1 MGFDFRSELE
11 TIDATEP
18 LRPHGK
24 VLQVVGMV
32 VEASGPNAPVGDIC
46 LVHPD
51 DGGHQREGTIPCEVV
66 GFREGRIL
74 LMPYGDM
81 RGIQPGSPVVATRS
95 QSLCQAGEELLGR
108 VIDGAG
114 QAIDGKPQP
123 RCNHKY
129 PLYGREINPLTRAR
143 IVAPL
148 STGVKAVDA
157 LLTCGKGQRLGIFAG
172 SGVGKSVTLGMIA
185 RNTSADVNVIALIG
199 ERGREVREFIER
211 DLGEE
216 GLRRSVVV
224 VSTSEKSPLV
234 KARGALVAITVAEY
248 FRDQGKDVLLMMDS
262 VTRFAMALREVGLAI
277 GEPPTTKGYTPSVF
291 AAMPRL
297 MERAGMGE
305 QKVGGSITGLYTVL
319 VEGDDMNDPVADT
332 VRSILD
338 GHVVLSRAI
347 AARNHYPAIDVLA
360 SASRLMMDIVGDA
373 HRGAAAR
380 TRKLLAAYHD
390 AEDLINI
397 GAYQAGSNPDVD
409 LAIAKRGALMEFLTQ
424 GIYERW
430 TLDQAVDAL
439 CQIVVEEEDE
449 TVATPAGGRH

>member
-1 MGFDFRSELE
+1 MGFDFRPELQ
-11 TIDATEP
+11 TIAATEP
-18 LRPHGK
+18 LHPHGK

-51 DGGHQREGTIPCEVV
+51 DSGHQREGTIPCEVV

-143 IVAPL
+143 IVEPL
-148 STGVKAVDA
+148 STGVKAMDA

-185 RNTSADVNVIALIG
+185 RNTAADVNVIALIG
-199 ERGREVREFIER
+199 ERGREVREFVEK

-234 KARGALVAITVAEY
+234 KARGALVATTVAEY
-248 FRDQGKDVLLMMDS
+248 FRDQGKDVLLLMDS

-291 AAMPRL
+291 AALPRL

-305 QKVGGSITGLYTVL
+305 QGGGSITGLYTVL

-360 SASRLMMDIVGDA
+360 SASRLMMDIVGEG
-373 HRGAAAR
+373 HRSAAAR
-380 TRKLLAAYHD
+380 TRTMLAAYRD

-409 LAIAKRGALMEFLTQ
+409 RAIAKRGALQEFLTQ
-424 GIYERW
+424 GIYDRW
-430 TLDQAVDAL
+430 TLEQAAAAL
-439 CQIVVEEEDE
+439 EQIVAEE
-449 TVATPAGGRH
+449 AG

>member
-1 MGFDFRSELE
+1 MGLDLGPELAQVA
-11 TIDATEP
+11 ATEP
-18 LRPHGK
+18 LQPHGK
-24 VLQVVGMV
+24 VLQMVGMV

-51 DGGHQREGTIPCEVV
+51 TGGGARSGTVPCEVV
-66 GFREGRIL
+66 GFKEGRIL
-74 LMPYGDM
+74 LMPYGEM
-81 RGIQPGSPVVATRS
+81 RGIQPGSPVVATRT

-114 QAIDGKPQP
+114 QAIDGNPQP
-123 RCNHKY
+123 RCKHKY
-129 PLYGREINPLTRAR
+129 PLYGREINPLGRAR
-143 IVAPL
+143 ILEPL

-157 LLTCGKGQRLGIFAG
+157 LITCGKGQRMGIFAG

-199 ERGREVREFIER
+199 ERGREVREFIEK

-216 GLRRSVVV
+216 GLKRSVVV
-224 VSTSEKSPLV
+224 VSTSEKSPLI
-234 KARGALVAITVAEY
+234 KARGALVATTVAEY
-248 FRDQGKDVLLMMDS
+248 FRDQGKDVLLLMDS

-291 AAMPRL
+291 AALPRL

-305 QKVGGSITGLYTVL
+305 RGRGSITGLYTVL

-338 GHVVLSRAI
+338 GHVVLSRSI

-360 SASRLMMDIVGDA
+360 STSRLMMDIAPDA
-373 HRGAAAR
+373 HRTAAAR
-380 TRKLLAAYHD
+380 ARTLLAAYRD

-397 GAYQAGSNPDVD
+397 GAYQPGSNPGVD
-409 LAIAKRGALMEFLTQ
+409 QAIAHHDPLTRFLAQ

-430 TLDQAVDAL
+430 TLEQAVEAL
-439 CQIVVEEEDE
+439 GQVVAEGPGE
-449 TVATPAGGRH
+449 